1 MNLIYGEVV
10 DIFTENEIKFGKVR
24 VGRALKK
31 VPIELLTN
39 VARGDTI
46 LLCDG
51 VAISRVEG
59 NDEIRTA
66 KPETMTN
73 DKPQTVP
80 GCRRLFGL
88 GHLSFVI

>member
-51 VAISRVEG
+51 VAISRVQG
-59 NDEIRTA
+59 NKAVKEL
-66 KPETMTN
+66 EMN
-73 DKPQTVP
+73 LS
-80 GCRRLFGL
+80 GRRSAFTD
-88 GHLSFVI
+88 H